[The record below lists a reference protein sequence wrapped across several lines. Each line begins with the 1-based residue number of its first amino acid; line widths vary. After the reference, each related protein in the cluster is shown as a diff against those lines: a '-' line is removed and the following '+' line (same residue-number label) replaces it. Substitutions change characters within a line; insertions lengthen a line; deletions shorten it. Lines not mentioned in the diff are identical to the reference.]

1 MVRPCVNANVSI
13 VDISICI
20 SYFSYIIAFVL
31 YTFKETSLYGNAC
44 SGALLYSYLI
54 IVINHHNSRFF
65 LKNNCENFQ
74 TFKNWHTKKAWDLS
88 SVFFSSACTNL
99 DHCEHFELY
108 LNISSIMFFTLILCN
123 IFIFSFVLISKK
135 LIAIQ
140 NKTFNTHLIS
150 VL

>member
-1 MVRPCVNANVSI
+1 MVRPCVNANVST

-31 YTFKETSLYGNAC
+31 YTFKETSLYGNTC

-54 IVINHHNSRFF
+54 IVINHHNSRF
-65 LKNNCENFQ
+65 LKNNCEKFQ
-74 TFKNWHTKKAWDLS
+74 TFKTWHKKGLGS
-88 SVFFSSACTNL
+88 LLCIFSSACTNL

-123 IFIFSFVLISKK
+123 IFIFFL
-135 LIAIQ
+135 L
-140 NKTFNTHLIS
+140 F
-150 VL
+150 